1 MTGSVTGS
9 LNAASAM
16 PLDATAIRV
25 RGVTR
30 TFRDGAST
38 VTALA
43 GTDLEIPDGTF
54 VSIVGPSSCGKSTL
68 LNLFCGLDKPD
79 SGSVEAPALGAGE
92 LLGRVGYMPQQDM
105 LMAWRTVTDNAA
117 IGLECLGRSREE
129 ARAEARAHMPR
140 FGLQGFELS
149 YPGQLSGGMRQRVAL
164 LRTFLCGRK
173 INLLDEPFGKLDA
186 ITRASMQAWLLDYWQ
201 ENRCTIVFVT
211 HDIDEA
217 LFLSDVVHLMSPRPG
232 RIVLSLE
239 VDLPRPRRYSD
250 VVTSLAFNELKARL
264 LESLGRPS

>member
-1 MTGSVTGS
+1 MK
-9 LNAASAM
+9 
-16 PLDATAIRV
+16 V
-25 RGVTR
+25 RGVSR
-30 TFRDGAST
+30 TYRDGTKT
-38 VTALA
+38 VKALE
-43 GTDLEIPDGTF
+43 GTDLDVPDGKF
-54 VSIVGPSSCGKSTL
+54 VTIVGPSACGKSTL

-79 SGSVEAPALGAGE
+79 EGSIETPVLGDGE

-105 LMAWRTVTDNAA
+105 LMPWRTVTDNATV
-117 IGLECLGRSREE
+117 GLECLGRSREE
-129 ARAEARAHMPR
+129 ARRQACELMER
-140 FGLQGFELS
+140 FGLSGFELS
-149 YPGQLSGGMRQRVAL
+149 YPGQLSGGMRQRVAM
-164 LRTFLCGRK
+164 LRTFLCGRR

-239 VDLPRPRRYSD
+239 VDVSRPRKYGE
-250 VVTSLAFNELKARL
+250 VVTSSHFNELKARL
-264 LESLGRPS
+264 LESLGREP